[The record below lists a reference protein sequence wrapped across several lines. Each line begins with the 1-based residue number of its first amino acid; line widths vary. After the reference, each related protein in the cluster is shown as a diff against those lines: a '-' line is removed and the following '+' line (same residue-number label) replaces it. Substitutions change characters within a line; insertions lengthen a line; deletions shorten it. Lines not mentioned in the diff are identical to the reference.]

1 MTWND
6 MSPEA
11 IELAFNPRATAR
23 NVDERVAGYAAA
35 SAETR
40 ARLDC
45 TLDVRYGPGDKETL
59 DIFPA
64 GAPNAPVHL
73 FIHGGYWRAMDKSD
87 YSFIA
92 DVFQPAGATTV
103 LINYDLCPDV
113 TLDTIV
119 AQTMRAIAWTW
130 RNIGEHG
137 GDPDRLYVSGNS
149 AGGHLTAM
157 ALAHDWTAED
167 LPADIIKGAVPI
179 TGVHDCEPVPDITV
193 NELVRLDRETARR
206 LSPLRNPPRHAL
218 SRPRCGGRG
227 GAAAVDRDVEG
238 LRGALPRA
246 RPRLRVHGGAR
257 PRPLRREPG
266 RRRRR
271 EPARAGDASH
281 DGAVAP
287 RIRRRVSVG
296 GDTMRAARQSGC
308 AGRARCPNA
317 LLHDTYGGREH
328 RPRANEY
335 ARSRKPLAQWSA
347 HSGAGVAM
355 CHREHD
361 PNRGR
366 VQDAEG

>member
-23 NVDERVAGYAAA
+23 KVDERVAAYAAA
-35 SAETR
+35 SADTR

-45 TLDVRYGPGDKETL
+45 VLDVRYGPGEKETL

-64 GAPNAPVHL
+64 GTADAPVHL

-92 DVFQPAGATTV
+92 DVFQPAAATTV

-137 GDPDRLYVSGNS
+137 GDPNRLYVSGNS

-157 ALAHDWTAED
+157 ALAHAWAAEG

-179 TGVHDCEPVPDITV
+179 TGVHDCEPVPDISV

-206 LSPLRNPPRHAL
+206 LSPLRNPPRRAL
-218 SRPRCGGRG
+218 PVLVAVG
-227 GAAAVDRDVEG
+227 GAEPPLWIKMSKDYAALCREHG
-238 LRGALPRA
+238 LDCEYMELPGHDHFDISRA
-246 RPRLRVHGGAR
+246 VGDSGS
-257 PRPLRREPG
+257 PL
-266 RRRRR
+266 
-271 EPARAGDASH
+271 ARAMLRMMG
-281 DGAVAP
+281 
-287 RIRRRVSVG
+287 
-296 GDTMRAARQSGC
+296 
-308 AGRARCPNA
+308 
-317 LLHDTYGGREH
+317 L
-328 RPRANEY
+328 
-335 ARSRKPLAQWSA
+335 
-347 HSGAGVAM
+347 
-355 CHREHD
+355 
-361 PNRGR
+361 
-366 VQDAEG
+366 